1 MRQGGY
7 FPGKVTRVVDKF
19 SNAWVKFPNEKKEHW
34 WSVEVV
40 LQWMPAGAAFA
51 AMPAAFAAIATAAAA
66 AAAKPTAVTAA
77 AEPPTVETL
86 APAAANPGTAAD
98 LIPPMGPILRSWA
111 DAAVPDE
118 TIDTVVLEGI
128 EIRSQRR
135 SQRWA
140 DAATVEPA
148 TVETPHA
155 AETVPP
161 SPAETETP
169 YDDDDLEGDI
179 PLINLKPAG
188 GAVITEV

>member
-66 AAAKPTAVTAA
+66 AKPTAVTAA

-111 DAAVPDE
+111 DDAVPDE

-169 YDDDDLEGDI
+169 YDDDDLEDDI

>member
-51 AMPAAFAAIATAAAA
+51 AMPAAFAAI
-66 AAAKPTAVTAA
+66 

-169 YDDDDLEGDI
+169 YDDDDLEDDI

>member
-1 MRQGGY
+1 
-7 FPGKVTRVVDKF
+7 
-19 SNAWVKFPNEKKEHW
+19 
-34 WSVEVV
+34 
-40 LQWMPAGAAFA
+40 
-51 AMPAAFAAIATAAAA
+51 
-66 AAAKPTAVTAA
+66 
-77 AEPPTVETL
+77 
-86 APAAANPGTAAD
+86 
-98 LIPPMGPILRSWA
+98 MGPILRSWA

-118 TIDTVVLEGI
+118 TIDTVTLEGI
-128 EIRSQRR
+128 EIHSQRR

>member
-1 MRQGGY
+1 M
-7 FPGKVTRVVDKF
+7 DKF

-118 TIDTVVLEGI
+118 TIDTVTLEGI
-128 EIRSQRR
+128 EIHSQRR

>member
-1 MRQGGY
+1 M
-7 FPGKVTRVVDKF
+7 DKF
-19 SNAWVKFPNEKKEHW
+19 TNAWVKFPNEKKEHW
-34 WSVEVV
+34 WSVEAV

-51 AMPAAFAAIATAAAA
+51 AMPAAFAAIATAA

-140 DAATVEPA
+140 DAATSQRRSQRWADAATVEPA

>member
-51 AMPAAFAAIATAAAA
+51 AMPAAFAAIATAAAAA

-148 TVETPHA
+148 TVETP
-155 AETVPP
+155 PP
-161 SPAETETP
+161 
-169 YDDDDLEGDI
+169 
-179 PLINLKPAG
+179 LKPCPPPPLKPRPPMTMTILRA
-188 GAVITEV
+188 TSR